1 MSKIICS
8 ICARGGSKGVPNKN
22 MRMIN
27 GYPLI
32 YFTIKQAIDSKIF
45 DKIVISTDDDKII
58 KYCQKFPI
66 DHSIKRIKSLSN
78 SKANKVDVIRDLLL
92 KSEKFFKSKF
102 DIIIDLDVTSPLRDI
117 KDIKSALSKFIAKRS
132 SVLLSCCNS
141 RKNPYYNIVEMKN
154 NRIKVVKNNS
164 KKIIRRQDAPLTFDL
179 NASIYIWRRNTLLKS
194 NNLFHHDSSLY
205 VMDQKKSMDI
215 DTYEDFDY
223 VKWKISQKKNI

>member
-58 KYCQKFPI
+58 EYCKNFPI
-66 DHSIKRIKSLSN
+66 DYSIKRIKSLSN

-92 KSEKFFKSKF
+92 KSEKFFNSKF

-117 KDIKSALSKFIAKRS
+117 KDIKNALSKFIAKRS

-154 NRIKVVKNNS
+154 KQIKVAKNNL
-164 KKIIRRQDAPLTFDL
+164 KKIIRRQDAPQTFDL
-179 NASIYIWRRNTLLKS
+179 NASIYIWRRNILLKS

-215 DTYEDFDY
+215 DTHEDFDY